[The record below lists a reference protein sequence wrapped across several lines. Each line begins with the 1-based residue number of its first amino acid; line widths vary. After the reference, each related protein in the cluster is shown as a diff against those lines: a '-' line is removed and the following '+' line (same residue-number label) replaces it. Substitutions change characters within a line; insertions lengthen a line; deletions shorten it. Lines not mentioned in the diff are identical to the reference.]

1 MHITLHPGL
10 IVLAMAGSFIFGLMI
25 RMVQV
30 NILRKQVLELE
41 KEKMDDHAE
50 ILQLQKQLADL
61 QNKPSNPSVSTPVV
75 PIMDKDSGQPDA
87 GKNYWAS
94 H

>member
-1 MHITLHPGL
+1 
-10 IVLAMAGSFIFGLMI
+10 
-25 RMVQV
+25 MVQV

-61 QNKPSNPSVSTPVV
+61 QSKLS
-75 PIMDKDSGQPDA
+75 KL
-87 GKNYWAS
+87 
-94 H
+94 